1 MASKRKADGQV
12 PAEEN
17 DLLLIRPL
25 GAGQEVGRS
34 CIMLEF
40 KGKKIM
46 LDCGI
51 HPGLSGMDALPFVDL
66 IEADEVDL
74 LFISHFHL
82 DHCGALPW
90 FLQKTSFKGRCFMTH
105 ATKAIYRW
113 MLSDYIKVSNISTE
127 QMLYTEADLEAS
139 MEKIETINF
148 HEERDV
154 MGVRFWA
161 YNAGHVLGAAMF
173 MIEIAGVKILY
184 TGDFSRQE
192 DRHLMAAEI
201 PTMKPDV
208 LITESTYGT
217 HIHEKRE
224 DRESRFTTLVQK
236 IVQQGGRCLIPVFA
250 LGRAQELLLI
260 LDEYWSQNPELQEIP
275 IYYASSLA
283 KKCMAVYQT
292 YINAMNDKIRR
303 QIAVN
308 NPFVFRHISNLKGI
322 DHFEDIGPCV
332 VMASPGMMQSGLSRE
347 LFETWC
353 SDPKNGVIIAG
364 YCVEGTLAK
373 TILSEPEEITSMSG
387 QKLPLNMSVDYISF
401 SAHTDYQQTSEFI
414 RLLKPTHVVLVH
426 GEQNEMSRL
435 KSALQREYE
444 HDPNAN
450 ITLHNPRNTH
460 AVELYFRGE
469 KTAKVMGNLAVKSP
483 EEGQKL
489 SGVLVKRDF
498 KYHLLA
504 ASDLSKYT
512 DMSMSVVTQ
521 RQSIH
526 WQGSIAS
533 LRMLLDRVGGPGTV
547 SSDGPEASD
556 KRFRVFDCVDVSFD
570 GKIVIM
576 EWQATPVN
584 DMYADTVLASLL
596 QSELSGSMVK
606 GATATKPDKMHFKEC
621 LIETLQ
627 DMFGANSVPKLF
639 KGDSL
644 SVTVHGK
651 QVDINLSTLEV
662 TCDQDE
668 GLYQTVKTTVNKL
681 HQNLVQVS

>member
-1 MASKRKADGQV
+1 MSQPASDVRV
-12 PAEEN
+12 PDEES
-17 DLLLIRPL
+17 DLLQIKPL

-51 HPGLSGMDALPFVDL
+51 HPGLSGMDALPYVDL
-66 IEADEVDL
+66 IEADEIDL

-90 FLQKTSFKGRCFMTH
+90 FLMKTSFKGRCFMTH

-113 MLSDYIKVSNISTE
+113 MLSDYIKISNISTE

-154 MGVRFWA
+154 MGVRFCA

-173 MIEIAGVKILY
+173 MIEIAGIKILY

-192 DRHLMAAEI
+192 DRHLMAAEV
-201 PTMKPDV
+201 PPMKPDV

-217 HIHEKRE
+217 HVHEKRE
-224 DRESRFTTLVQK
+224 DRENRFTSLVQK
-236 IVQQGGRCLIPVFA
+236 TVLQGGRCLIPVFA

-260 LDEYWSQNPELQEIP
+260 LDEFWSQNPELHEIP

-292 YINAMNDKIRR
+292 YINAMNDRIRR

-308 NPFVFRHISNLKGI
+308 NPFVFRHISNLKSI

-332 VMASPGMMQSGLSRE
+332 IMATPGMMQSGLSRE
-347 LFETWC
+347 LFESWC
-353 SDPKNGVIIAG
+353 TDPKNGVIIAG

-373 TILSEPEEITSMSG
+373 TILSEPEEITTLSG

-414 RLLKPTHVVLVH
+414 RLLRPTHVVLVH

-435 KSALQREYE
+435 MLALQREYE
-444 HDPNAN
+444 ADASTD
-450 ITLHNPRNTH
+450 IKFYNPRNTH
-460 AVELYFRGE
+460 AVDLYFRGE
-469 KTAKVMGNLAVKSP
+469 KTAKVMGNLAARSP
-483 EEGQKL
+483 EVGSKL

-504 ASDLSKYT
+504 PSDLGKYT

-521 RQSIH
+521 RQSIP
-526 WQGSIAS
+526 WGSS
-533 LRMLLDRVGGPGTV
+533 LSTLELLLDRIGAGCVEV
-547 SSDGPEASD
+547 VEPER
-556 KRFRVFDCVDVSFD
+556 KLRVFNCIELTVEQ
-570 GKIVIM
+570 KIIIM
-576 EWQATPVN
+576 EWQATHVN
-584 DMYADTVLASLL
+584 DVYADAVLACIM
-596 QSELSGSMVK
+596 QSELGGTSLK
-606 GATATKPDKMHFKEC
+606 GATKQTKSENSRFREC

-627 DMFGANSVPKLF
+627 DTFGDSCVPKMF
-639 KGDSL
+639 KGDL
-644 SVTVHGK
+644 LPVTVSGK
-651 QVDINLSTLEV
+651 RAEINLETLAV
-662 TCDQDE
+662 NCADDDILRQM
-668 GLYQTVKTTVNKL
+668 LNTTVHKL
-681 HQNLVQVS
+681 HQTLVSAH

>member
-1 MASKRKADGQV
+1 MSQAQSNNDSRV
-12 PAEEN
+12 PDEES
-17 DLLLIRPL
+17 DLLQIKPL

-51 HPGLSGMDALPFVDL
+51 HPGLTGMDALPYVDL
-66 IEADEVDL
+66 IEADEIDL

-90 FLQKTSFKGRCFMTH
+90 FLMKTSFRGRCFMTH

-113 MLSDYIKVSNISTE
+113 MLSDYIKISNISTE

-154 MGVRFWA
+154 MGVRFCA

-173 MIEIAGVKILY
+173 MIEIAGIKILY

-192 DRHLMAAEI
+192 DRHLMAAEV
-201 PTMKPDV
+201 PPKKPDV

-224 DRESRFTTLVQK
+224 DRESRFTSLVQK
-236 IVQQGGRCLIPVFA
+236 IVMQGGRCLIPVFA

-260 LDEYWSQNPELQEIP
+260 LDEFWSQNPDLHEIP

-292 YINAMNDKIRR
+292 YINAMNDRIRR

-322 DHFEDIGPCV
+322 DHFDDIGPCV
-332 VMASPGMMQSGLSRE
+332 IMASPGMMQSGLSRE
-347 LFETWC
+347 LFESWC
-353 SDPKNGVIIAG
+353 TDPKNGVIIAG

-373 TILSEPEEITSMSG
+373 TILSEPEEITTISG

-414 RLLKPTHVVLVH
+414 RLLRPNHVVLVH

-435 KSALQREYE
+435 KLALQREYE
-444 HDPNAN
+444 ADASTD
-450 ITLHNPRNTH
+450 IKFYNPRNTH
-460 AVELYFRGE
+460 AVDLYFRGE
-469 KTAKVMGNLAVKSP
+469 KTAKVMGHLAAKKP
-483 EEGQKL
+483 EVGSKL

-504 ASDLSKYT
+504 PSDLGKYT

-521 RQSIH
+521 RQSIP
-526 WQGSIAS
+526 WTSS
-533 LRMLLDRVGGPGTV
+533 LSTLQLLLDRIGAGCVEIIE
-547 SSDGPEASD
+547 PER
-556 KRFRVFDCVDVSFD
+556 KLRVFNCVELTVEQ
-570 GKIVIM
+570 KIIIM
-576 EWQATPVN
+576 EWQATHVN
-584 DMYADTVLASLL
+584 DVYADAVLACLM
-596 QSELSGSMVK
+596 QSELGGTNIK
-606 GATATKPDKMHFKEC
+606 GATKQTKTEESRFREC

-627 DMFGANSVPKLF
+627 DTFGDTCVPKIF
-639 KGDSL
+639 KGDL
-644 SVTVHGK
+644 LPVTVSGK
-651 QVDINLSTLEV
+651 HAEINLETLTVNCTEDEV
-662 TCDQDE
+662 LRQM
-668 GLYQTVKTTVNKL
+668 LNTTVQKL
-681 HQNLVQVS
+681 HQTLVSAY